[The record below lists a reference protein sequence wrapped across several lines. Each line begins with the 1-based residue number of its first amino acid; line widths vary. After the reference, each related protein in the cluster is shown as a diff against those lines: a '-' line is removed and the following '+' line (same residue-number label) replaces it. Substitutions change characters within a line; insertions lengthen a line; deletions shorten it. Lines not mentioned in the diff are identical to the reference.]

1 MTHTRSL
8 FKKFTLKELRKMT
21 KARLIRIILKLQT
34 GRVFSAIKKRKQ
46 KAFRKFQKATKRRSS
61 GRRNLK
67 AGIHTIKMRN
77 GQTRRVKV
85 LANGQWR
92 FLKGGGK
99 RRKSTKR
106 RSTKGRRKSKR
117 RKR

>member
-1 MTHTRSL
+1 MTATKSR
-8 FKKFTLKELRKMT
+8 FKKYTLKELRKMT

-34 GRVFSAIKKRKQ
+34 GRLGKAIRKRVRSGR
-46 KAFRKFQKATKRRSS
+46 RKSS
-61 GRRNLK
+61 GRRKKGLSV
-67 AGIHTIKMRN
+67 GVHTVKLRN
-77 GQTRRVKV
+77 GQTRRVRV
-85 LANGQWR
+85 LPNGRWK

-106 RSTKGRRKSKR
+106 RSTKRRRSSKR

>member
-1 MTHTRSL
+1 MTHTRSR

-21 KARLIRIILKLQT
+21 KARLIRIILKLQS
-34 GRVFSAIKKRKQ
+34 GRVFGAIKKRVSKSN
-46 KAFRKFQKATKRRSS
+46 KRRSS
-61 GRRNLK
+61 GRRNLR
-67 AGIHTIKMRN
+67 AGVHTIKMRN

-106 RSTKGRRKSKR
+106 RSTKRRRSSKR